1 MWHART
7 AETAAGGASGERRTS
22 LVRPQQRAKA
32 HWYLPFALTADVAGI
47 VLPTALMFHLNRQPH
62 AAGTA
67 AVAAAAWLAVRALR
81 RRYAARALGESRG
94 SLPVL
99 HDWLILIGVL
109 AVLRAAADLHHPPLL
124 CLLALLPAPVVTLV
138 ARKLTWHHLVAARR
152 EAQVVTRVLVLGEPA
167 AAGEVAE
174 HLSSRTDHPYVVVG
188 VVAIGEGQVRT
199 GAPVA
204 ARLGTAAPR
213 AVDGDARTVLDAVD
227 RLRADVVL
235 VAPGARMTGPRLRRL
250 TWVLHDSGV
259 ELTLAPGLVECA
271 VKRIET
277 VSAAGMALLRVA
289 PPVRHGV
296 QQVLKSVTDRVGA
309 ALGLLVLS
317 PLFLGIGAA
326 VRLTSPGPVFYRQ
339 VRIGQDREPFLM
351 WKFRTMFIDADARKA
366 ELTQSNEHD
375 GLMFKM
381 RRDPRVTKVGRLL
394 RRTSMDELP
403 QLINVLCGAMSL
415 VGPRPPLP
423 EEVARYDDVE
433 LRRLSV
439 RPGMTGLWQI
449 SGRSDLS
456 WDETVELDLHYVDNW
471 SFTSDVDV
479 MARTFRAVV
488 DGRGAY

>member
-1 MWHART
+1 MWHSRT
-7 AETAAGGASGERRTS
+7 AETTAEGRTGS
-22 LVRPQQRAKA
+22 RTRPVHPHLRAKA
-32 HWYLPFALTADVAGI
+32 HWYLPFALTVDVAG
-47 VLPTALMFHLNRQPH
+47 VALPTTLMFHLNRQPY
-62 AAGTA
+62 AAVCA
-67 AVAAAAWLAVRALR
+67 AVAAAAWLSVRLVR
-81 RRYAARALGESRG
+81 HRYAARSLGESRG

-99 HDWLILIGVL
+99 RDWLILIGVL

-124 CLLALLPAPVVTLV
+124 CLAALLPSPVLTLIC
-138 ARKLTWHHLVAARR
+138 RKLTWHHLTAARR

-167 AAGEVAE
+167 AAGDVAE
-174 HLSSRTDHPYVVVG
+174 HLSGRTDHPYVVVG
-188 VVAIGEGQVRT
+188 VVAIGEGPVRT

-204 ARLGTAAPR
+204 ARLAVSAPTQ
-213 AVDGDARTVLDAVD
+213 VDGDACDVLEAAR
-227 RLRADVVL
+227 RLHADVVL

-250 TWVLHDSGV
+250 AWGLHDSGT
-259 ELTLAPGLVECA
+259 ELALAPGLVECA

-277 VSAAGMALLRVA
+277 VSAAGMALLRVV
-289 PPVRHGV
+289 PPVRNGV

-339 VRIGQDREPFLM
+339 VRIGQGREPFMM
-351 WKFRTMFIDADARKA
+351 WKFRTMFLDADARKE

-381 RRDPRVTKVGRLL
+381 RRDPRVTRVGRLL

-403 QLINVLCGAMSL
+403 QLINVLCGTMSL

-423 EEVARYDDVE
+423 DEVARYDDVE